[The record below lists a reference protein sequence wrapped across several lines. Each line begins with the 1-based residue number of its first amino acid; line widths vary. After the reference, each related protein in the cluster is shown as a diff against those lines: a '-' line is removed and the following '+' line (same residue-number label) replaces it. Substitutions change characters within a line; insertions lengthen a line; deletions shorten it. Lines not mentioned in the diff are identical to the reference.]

1 MLIVYKNNNTS
12 KYINLMFKRGETLNQ
27 KMCYAK
33 KAKDKFTHNS
43 IPTTRSLN
51 IGKNA
56 RDLTTYFRNTVF
68 GVSIISFG
76 DNNKRTFY
84 LLEIR
89 LIYT

>member
-1 MLIVYKNNNTS
+1 MLIVYKNSNTS

-27 KMCYAK
+27 KTCYAK

-56 RDLTTYFRNTVF
+56 RDLTTYFRITVC
-68 GVSIISFG
+68 GVSNIIW
-76 DNNKRTFY
+76 R
-84 LLEIR
+84 
-89 LIYT
+89 